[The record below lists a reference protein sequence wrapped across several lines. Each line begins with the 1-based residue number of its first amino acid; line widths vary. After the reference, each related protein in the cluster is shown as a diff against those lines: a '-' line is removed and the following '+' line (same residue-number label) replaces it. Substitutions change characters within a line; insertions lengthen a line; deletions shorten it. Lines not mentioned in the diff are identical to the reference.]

1 MAATILTV
9 TDLAAKLDTDP
20 RTARKFLRTITPLD
34 AQPGKGSRWGI
45 PATQVRSMQSKFKKF
60 QAEAEA
66 AKAPEPTPAEEAA
79 HDAEVDQSIADHEV
93 AIANDEA

>member
-9 TDLAAKLDTDP
+9 TDLAAKLDTDA
-20 RTARKFLRTITPLD
+20 RTTRKFLRTITPAD

-60 QAEAEA
+60 QAEAAEA
-66 AKAPEPTPAEEAA
+66 ATKAPEVEAETEAIEVETI
-79 HDAEVDQSIADHEV
+79 DA
-93 AIANDEA
+93 

>member
-66 AKAPEPTPAEEAA
+66 TKAPRELD
-79 HDAEVDQSIADHEV
+79 HDGLDTSNENDPEVETT
-93 AIANDEA
+93 DEA

>member
-9 TDLAAKLDTDP
+9 TDLAAKLDTDA
-20 RTARKFLRTITPLD
+20 RTTRKFLRTITPAD

-60 QAEAEA
+60 QAEAAEA
-66 AKAPEPTPAEEAA
+66 AKAPRELDHDGLDTSNENDSEVEAT
-79 HDAEVDQSIADHEV
+79 DAD
-93 AIANDEA
+93 